1 MSKLTNVRDEKELN
15 KRCLAELQLAVIKT
29 LLNIMHDKSGM
40 STTTER
46 LKAAELLTKVSP
58 TIFKE
63 SAHLRGEGDGRRGR
77 PAHVDHVQPHAEALD
92 HGLGGFLGAHVARQK
107 VQRVRLAHPSTP
119 MLKA

>member
-63 SAHLRGEGDGRRGR
+63 SE
-77 PAHVDHVQPHAEALD
+77 
-92 HGLGGFLGAHVARQK
+92 
-107 VQRVRLAHPSTP
+107 
-119 MLKA
+119 